1 MPSSRQLQRVAL
13 AAGLLVSF
21 ALAGCAGPSDA
32 GSSTPSTADTATP
45 TASATETPALTPSA
59 PNETVSDRLPP
70 GFDETGVGN
79 VSEAIRTHQTQAL
92 ETPGVVTHTT
102 NSTARGRSVTAAV
115 RVSATADAT
124 RVRYVSE
131 ARATTENGTRDTTS
145 VVAANRTSVRQY
157 TLTDG
162 NATLDNRRNRT
173 ELFDRAFRGLTTGT
187 SPLQGTLRRGNFT
200 VATDDQPTD
209 TGAVTFRA
217 DRYAGDRLYDGE
229 NVVAYNATVRV
240 TADGLIRSATETIVA
255 RQDGSESR
263 YRFTYNFAPQSVN
276 LPAVPQVP
284 ADIRAQSDAA
294 SDE

>member
-1 MPSSRQLQRVAL
+1 
-13 AAGLLVSF
+13 LLVSF
-21 ALAGCAGPSDA
+21 ALAGCA

-59 PNETVSDRLPP
+59 PNQTASDRLPA
-70 GFDETGVGN
+70 GFNETGVGN
-79 VSEAIRTHQTQAL
+79 VSEATRTHQTQAL
-92 ETPGVVTHTT
+92 ETPGVVTQTT

-131 ARATTENGTRDTTS
+131 AQARTANGTRDTTS
-145 VVAANRTSVRQY
+145 VVAANGTSVRQY
-157 TLTDG
+157 TVTDG
-162 NATLDNRRNRT
+162 NVTLDNRRNRT

-187 SPLQGTLRRGNFT
+187 NPLRGTLRRGNFT
-200 VATDDQPTD
+200 LATNDHTTD

-217 DRYAGDRLYDGE
+217 DRYVGDRLYDGE
-229 NVVAYNATVRV
+229 SVVAYNATVRV

-255 RQDGSESR
+255 RQNGSESR
-263 YRFTYNFAPQSVN
+263 YRFTYDFAPQSVD

-284 ADIRAQSDAA
+284 ADIRAQSGAA